1 MMNETKKI
9 ILLSSLR
16 LFLQHEYKEVTM
28 KGILDASGQAK
39 GTFYY
44 HFKDK
49 EQVFKEAAKYFIEN
63 YVILDFNEMPCDSVN
78 GYIKAYLRAKTKHAQ
93 KMSLLGDNIRLTTFL
108 NHVSVRAAALSS
120 LIVTQ
125 EEAERISWARALDN
139 GRRSGEIKSEL
150 SDECITALFM
160 HTYQGIRS
168 KQFKEA
174 SGNTE
179 VLKRIRRDWE
189 AIYSLISK

>member
-63 YVILDFNEMPCDSVN
+63 YVILDFNKMPCDSVN

-125 EEAERISWARALDN
+125 EEAEKISWARALDN
-139 GRRSGEIKSEL
+139 GRRSG
-150 SDECITALFM
+150 
-160 HTYQGIRS
+160 
-168 KQFKEA
+168 
-174 SGNTE
+174 
-179 VLKRIRRDWE
+179 
-189 AIYSLISK
+189 